1 MEPVT
6 LLPFRPD
13 GWTIEDLDD
22 LPDDDLRYELV
33 DGSLHVSPPP
43 PNSHNVVAN
52 RLSFLLHAVL
62 EGSWEIVAPGA
73 VRFDDRNYRSPDL
86 LVVKREGATTAYA
99 RPQDVLLAV
108 EVMSPSSIS
117 TDRLTKPAQYAR
129 AGIPHFWRLEREAQP
144 VLMTYALAGEV
155 YRETGRFTDQV
166 VIDDP
171 VELRFTLDALLA

>member
-43 PNSHNVVAN
+43 PNPHNVVAN
-52 RLSFLLHAVL
+52 RLSFLLYAAL
-62 EGSWEIVAPGA
+62 DDSWQIVAPGA

-86 LVVKREGATTAYA
+86 LVVKREGATTAHA
-99 RPQDVLLAV
+99 RPQDVLLVV
-108 EVMSPSSIS
+108 EVMSPRSIS
-117 TDRLTKPAQYAR
+117 TDRLTKPAQYAH
-129 AGIPHFWRLEREAQP
+129 AGIPHFWRLERDPEP

-166 VIDDP
+166 VINDP
-171 VELRFTLDALLA
+171 VELRFTLSALLP